1 MLKVLAPLV
10 LLLMAGGL
18 WWLSNSEHSGANQPG
33 LTQAPEVETPVENPG
48 EEADLNAPDSLTRS
62 NSVSDESEPGAP
74 RPRTVPD
81 HIVDLDKDLPLSGSV
96 MTVRAFIVDW
106 SHRPVRDTPLSIGF
120 ERLTDGPMVDTNGVA
135 KFNVESDAEGRIQTD
150 LRFPEGGWDQ
160 VAIWIADEKRQAKG
174 WVEPVRVI
182 LDGRGDL
189 GTIQIFEAREK
200 YPTPLITGRAMDES
214 GKVPPVLFGSF
225 AKTQEFEVELSAL
238 GALQTPKGGR
248 DAGQVIL
255 EKDGRF
261 QAYGPDTW
269 KAAEITMLA
278 PGYMNA
284 SKRVSGFPVA
294 GVQLTLYR
302 RLQLKG
308 KLIVPRNGPPVHD
321 CGVWLSQPG
330 SGIGIQANADG
341 SFSGQGTTQSLNL
354 KISHPT
360 MGTVLYKEEFVSPP
374 DEETSLG
381 TIDLRP
387 LVQVVDFTLLDA
399 DGKPRANQKISIEAE
414 ELESIVG
421 EYKTDADGRLLTL
434 MPRHITSIKISKQG
448 SFSQAEGQAV
458 ELLLPASPTRLTLP

>member
-10 LLLMAGGL
+10 LLLLAGGL
-18 WWLSNSEHSGANQPG
+18 WWLSNSEDPGANQAG

-48 EEADLNAPDSLTRS
+48 KEADLNAPNSLTRS
-62 NSVSDESEPGAP
+62 NSVPDESDPGAP
-74 RPRTVPD
+74 QPRTVPD
-81 HIVDLDKDLPLSGSV
+81 HIVDLDKDLPLSGSA

-106 SHRPVRDTPLSIGF
+106 SNQPVRDTPLTIGF

-135 KFNVESDAEGRIQTD
+135 KFNVESDGEGRIQTD
-150 LRFPEGGWDQ
+150 LRFPEGEWDQ
-160 VAIWIADEKRQAKG
+160 VAIWVADEKRQAKG

-189 GTIQIFEAREK
+189 GTIKIFEAREK
-200 YPTPLITGRAMDES
+200 YPTPLVSGQALSES
-214 GKVPPVLFGSF
+214 GEVPHVLFGSF
-225 AKTQEFEVELSAL
+225 AQGQDFEVEFSSL
-238 GALQTPKGGR
+238 GALQAPKRGR
-248 DAGQVIL
+248 DAGQVIIDK
-255 EKDGRF
+255 EGRF
-261 QAYGPDTW
+261 QAYGPDAW

-284 SKRVSGFPVA
+284 NQHLSELPVA

-308 KLIVPRNGPPVHD
+308 KLIVPSNGPSIQEY
-321 CGVWLSQPG
+321 GVWLSQPG
-330 SGIGIQANADG
+330 TGIGIRPKADG
-341 SFSGQGTTQSLNL
+341 TFSGQGTTQSLNL

-374 DEETSLG
+374 NEETSLG

-387 LVQVVDFTLLDA
+387 LVQIVDFTLLDA
-399 DGKPRANQKISIEAE
+399 DGNPLANRAISIEAE
-414 ELESIVG
+414 ELESIASQ
-421 EYKTDADGRLLTL
+421 YKTDADGRLLTL
-434 MPRHITSIKISKQG
+434 MPRHITAIKISKQG
-448 SFSQAEGQAV
+448 SFSQAEGQSV